1 MKSIGNACESCCP
14 FTKFSL
20 AYHISCEVSKT
31 PCEKPVQS
39 YVITLFFLQLLNDTF
54 HVKSMRNRYA

>member
-20 AYHISCEVSKT
+20 AYHISCEVRMSN
-31 PCEKPVQS
+31 PCEKLVQS
-39 YVITLFFLQLLNDTF
+39 YIITHFFTVIE
-54 HVKSMRNRYA
+54 

>member
-1 MKSIGNACESCCP
+1 MLVNHAVLSHNVS
-14 FTKFSL
+14 F